1 MEVTPVSP
9 PPSKA
14 PSPLKLKGETL

>member
-9 PPSKA
+9 GRPSHTTSWE
-14 PSPLKLKGETL
+14 PML